1 MKALFQEQ
9 HLVGGCFSWCG
20 EPVVIDTTRHIR
32 SPVVLSVPDE
42 RIAGFFGYTVEEG
55 SDLLASDIVDLE
67 PDSLSD

>member
-20 EPVVIDTTRHIR
+20 EPVVIDAAGHIR

-42 RIAGFFGYTVEEG
+42 RITGVLGYTVEEG
-55 SDLLASDIVDLE
+55 PDLLASDIIDLE
-67 PDSLSD
+67 PDPLSE